1 MTEKTYEPAATRK
14 AQIMEI
20 IERFEWGRQE
30 VPFSEVDV
38 WADSNYPISEIDQWI
53 CAGVWKNTVAQKLE
67 EAGLAPEDVGRNG
80 YLANGDVLVLKPGYD
95 YWADYGWSVNVELL
109 GRTLSELPE
118 EKDITPL
125 IESLVEWRDDP
136 RNATIKQLAA
146 LRDEAAESA
155 HIAKEGV
162 DSNVH
167 LLGEGLTFRENE
179 TFEVA
184 KTEINRIAFFTAS
197 SAAYEISCKRLANLR
212 ADADRE
218 DVSKNLQSTANML
231 KMHAS
236 RDPQK
241 PDPGSDGILAASQNV
256 RHLASQVC
264 PASENYEQLESS
276 AQYRS
281 PVAAAAQA
289 KPAIQAVWQNKAT
302 ESRQTNSGTPWQF
315 ADRER

>member
-1 MTEKTYEPAATRK
+1 MTEKAYKPAASRK

-20 IERFEWGRQE
+20 RERFEWGQE
-30 VPFSEVDV
+30 VPISEVDV

-95 YWADYGWSVNVELL
+95 YWVGSA
-109 GRTLSELPE
+109 LSELPE
-118 EKDITPL
+118 EKDIAPL

-136 RNATIKQLAA
+136 RNSTIKQLAA

-155 HIAKEGV
+155 RIAKEGV
-162 DSNVH
+162 DCNVH
-167 LLGEGLTFRENE
+167 LLGEGLTLWEDE

-184 KTEINRIAFFTAS
+184 KIDMNRIAFFTAS
-197 SAAYEISCKRLANLR
+197 SAAYEISCKRLVSLPVGAG
-212 ADADRE
+212 RE
-218 DVSKNLQSTANML
+218 DVSKNLRSTANML

-241 PDPGSDGILAASQNV
+241 PDPSSDGILAASQNV
-256 RHLASQVC
+256 RHLAVQVY

-276 AQYRS
+276 AQHRS
-281 PVAAAAQA
+281 PVVAAAQA
-289 KPAIQAVWQNKAT
+289 KPAIQAVWQDKTT
-302 ESRQTNSGTPWQF
+302 EPHRTKEYDPWQ
-315 ADRER
+315 ATDRER

>member
-1 MTEKTYEPAATRK
+1 MTEKAYKPAASRK

-20 IERFEWGRQE
+20 LERFEWGRYE
-30 VPFSEVDV
+30 VPISEVDV
-38 WADSNYPISEIDQWI
+38 WADSNYSISEIDQWI

-67 EAGLAPEDVGRNG
+67 EAGIAPEDVGRNG

-95 YWADYGWSVNVELL
+95 YWADYGWSVDVELL

-118 EKDITPL
+118 EKDIAPL
-125 IESLVEWRDDP
+125 IEGLVEWRDDP
-136 RNATIKQLAA
+136 RNSTIKQLAA
-146 LRDEAAESA
+146 LRDETAENA
-155 HIAKEGV
+155 RIAKEGF

-167 LLGEGLTFRENE
+167 LLGEGLTLRENE

-184 KTEINRIAFFTAS
+184 KTEANRIAFFTAS
-197 SAAYEISCKRLANLR
+197 SAAYEISCKRLANLPV
-212 ADADRE
+212 DVGKE
-218 DVSKNLQSTANML
+218 DVSKNLRSTANML

-241 PDPGSDGILAASQNV
+241 PNPGSDGILAASQNV

-276 AQYRS
+276 AQHRS

-289 KPAIQAVWQNKAT
+289 KPAIQAVQQNKIAEPHRT
-302 ESRQTNSGTPWQF
+302 KEYDPWQPTE
-315 ADRER
+315 RER

>member
-53 CAGVWKNTVAQKLE
+53 CAGVWKNTVAQRLE

-95 YWADYGWSVNVELL
+95 YWADYGWAVDVELL

-118 EKDITPL
+118 EKDIAPL

-155 HIAKEGV
+155 RIAKEGL

-184 KTEINRIAFFTAS
+184 KIEMNRIAFFTAS

-212 ADADRE
+212 AGAGRE
-218 DVSKNLQSTANML
+218 DVSKNLRSTANML

-256 RHLASQVC
+256 RHLAVQVC
-264 PASENYEQLESS
+264 PASENYEELESS
-276 AQYRS
+276 AQHRS